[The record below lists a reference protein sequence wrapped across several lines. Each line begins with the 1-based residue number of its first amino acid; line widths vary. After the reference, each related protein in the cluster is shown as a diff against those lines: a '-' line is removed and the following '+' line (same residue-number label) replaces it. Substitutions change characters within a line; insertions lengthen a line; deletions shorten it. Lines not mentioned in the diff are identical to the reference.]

1 MRTRDDLT
9 EAREVVRVLSL
20 YGALLFQQILALFP
34 GRAETVRNM
43 IARLIKQK
51 RLFYIEDC
59 CAVAISPKKQ
69 LDAGMVSAFWVLLDF
84 LDQVDFHTASDF
96 PIAISFFTEAGD
108 AYDIVTI
115 APGQENTIYYKDL
128 RVVIPVSEMM
138 IQLSTEPNNYGEMA
152 ERQNKILNNMLGCE
166 VDFVV
171 RGIDARTRSV
181 VASRRE
187 AMLRKRKTFYLQPD
201 LN

>member
-9 EAREVVRVLSL
+9 EAKEVVRVLSL

-43 IARLIKQK
+43 IARMIKQK

-59 CAVAISPKKQ
+59 CAVAISPEKQ

-84 LDQVDFHTASDF
+84 LDQVDFHIASDF

-108 AYDIVTI
+108 AYDIISI
-115 APGQENTIYYKDL
+115 APGQENTMNHALWYVKGEDL
-128 RVVIPVSEMM
+128 PKRLVVVDNPDQIPKLNITNVAGFCTVS
-138 IQLSTEPNNYGEMA
+138 SDGE
-152 ERQNKILNNMLGCE
+152 
-166 VDFVV
+166 VSYFH
-171 RGIDARTRSV
+171 ID
-181 VASRRE
+181 
-187 AMLRKRKTFYLQPD
+187 
-201 LN
+201 